1 MIECGMKIILSIVI
15 TISLA
20 VSTTDSI
27 AEDRMLVSFD
37 KAGTAA
43 AWRTVNDGVM
53 GGRSSGRAKVNSE
66 KNLEF
71 FGDLSLENNG
81 GFASV
86 RGKTPRVDLK
96 SSETIVLRIKGDGR
110 EYNFNL
116 YTQADLGGYAYRMAF
131 KTVRNKWV
139 EVRMPV
145 NKFVATWRGRVYPNE
160 RLDPGRVAGMGILLG
175 DKRPGSFSLQVDW
188 IKASPA
194 VKLKTK

>member
-1 MIECGMKIILSIVI
+1 MKAKLVICIALSIFAWPAG
-15 TISLA
+15 LQA
-20 VSTTDSI
+20 
-27 AEDRMLVSFD
+27 AERVLVSFD
-37 KAGTAA
+37 VPATAA

-53 GGRSSGRAKVNSE
+53 GGRSSGRAKVNPE

-71 FGDLSLENNG
+71 FGNLSLENNG

-86 RGKTPRVDLK
+86 RGKTPKVNLK
-96 SSETIVLRIKGDGR
+96 SDESIVLRVKGDGR

-116 YTQADLGGYAYRMAF
+116 YTQPDLGGYAFRMSF
-131 KTVRNKWV
+131 KTVRDKWV

-145 NKFVATWRGRVYPNE
+145 KKFTATWRGRVYPNE

-188 IKASPA
+188 IKASTPS
-194 VKLKTK
+194 KLKEENR